1 MNATAAQTKSLEW
14 LNRLRANPKI
24 PLIVAGSAAV
34 AVMVALILWAK
45 APDYRTLFSNL
56 SDQDGGAIVSQLTQM
71 NIPYRFSEASGA
83 IEVPADKVHELRL
96 RLAQQGLPKGG
107 AVGFELLDQEKFG
120 ISQFSEQ
127 VNYQRA
133 LEGELSRTIETIGP
147 VKGAR
152 VHLAMP
158 KPSLF
163 VREQKSPSAS
173 VTVNLLPGRALDE
186 GQISAIVHLVSS
198 AVAGLPPGNVTLVD
212 QGGHLL
218 TQSNTSGRDL
228 NDAQLKYASDVEGRI
243 QRRIEAILSP
253 IVGNGNIHA
262 QVTAQLDFASK
273 EQTEE
278 QYRPNGDE
286 SHAALRS
293 RQLNESEQSG
303 SGYPSGVPGALSNQ
317 PAPANNAPISTPP
330 ANQNNRQQQASTT
343 SNSGPRS
350 TQRNETSNYEVDR
363 TIRHTKMNV
372 GDVQRL
378 SVAVVV
384 NYKTLPDG
392 KPLPLSNEQMKQ
404 IEDLTREAMGF
415 SEKRGDSLNVVNS
428 PFNSSDESGGEL
440 PFWQQ
445 QAFIDQLLAGATA
458 AYGAGDVLKMGIG
471 GGASKAAQT
480 LSDYYI
486 KRAEQYH
493 PVIPIGAGN
502 EVTVVFQDGFQ
513 LKTVEE
519 MALEQSQS
527 TAEEG
532 NPESPVPNPPS
543 AESHLN
549 GFNTDQMLKQLGNLN
564 PQQFM
569 SGDKNPQGGD
579 AGKEGGN
586 GG

>member
-218 TQSNTSGRDL
+218 AEAQSK
-228 NDAQLKYASDVEGRI
+228 AEV
-243 QRRIEAILSP
+243 
-253 IVGNGNIHA
+253 
-262 QVTAQLDFASK
+262 
-273 EQTEE
+273 
-278 QYRPNGDE
+278 
-286 SHAALRS
+286 
-293 RQLNESEQSG
+293 
-303 SGYPSGVPGALSNQ
+303 
-317 PAPANNAPISTPP
+317 ISTPSP
-330 ANQNNRQQQASTT
+330 VTAAASPLITPHQTQPLPTVAAPVLSAPLGSHEWQQSLSQHISLFTRQGQQSAELRLHPQDLGEVQISLKVDDNQAQIQMVSPHQHVRAALEAALPVLRTQLAESGIQLGQSNISGESFSGQQQAASQQQQSQRTANHEPLAGEDDDT
-343 SNSGPRS
+343 LLVPVSLQVRVTGNSG
-350 TQRNETSNYEVDR
+350 VD
-363 TIRHTKMNV
+363 IF
-372 GDVQRL
+372 
-378 SVAVVV
+378 A
-384 NYKTLPDG
+384 
-392 KPLPLSNEQMKQ
+392 
-404 IEDLTREAMGF
+404 
-415 SEKRGDSLNVVNS
+415 
-428 PFNSSDESGGEL
+428 
-440 PFWQQ
+440 
-445 QAFIDQLLAGATA
+445 
-458 AYGAGDVLKMGIG
+458 
-471 GGASKAAQT
+471 
-480 LSDYYI
+480 
-486 KRAEQYH
+486 
-493 PVIPIGAGN
+493 
-502 EVTVVFQDGFQ
+502 
-513 LKTVEE
+513 
-519 MALEQSQS
+519 
-527 TAEEG
+527 
-532 NPESPVPNPPS
+532 
-543 AESHLN
+543 
-549 GFNTDQMLKQLGNLN
+549 
-564 PQQFM
+564 
-569 SGDKNPQGGD
+569 
-579 AGKEGGN
+579 
-586 GG
+586 